1 MLFPGPSRGAR
12 SRGGMEL
19 KQASILLVDDEPF
32 LREIMGEWLARVAG
46 QVFCAEDGAEALKIL
61 AANKIDLILSDVRMP
76 VMDGISLLKNVK
88 KAGAR
93 TPGVIFI
100 TGFSDVP
107 LREAYDMGAEAILEK
122 PITREELLNIAQRA
136 LAEAGELW
144 RGPPGTAPEIK
155 LKITFDSLTG
165 ALQEKR
171 IAFGR
176 RGFCIDTPHGLSK
189 GPVEF
194 AVEFRDD
201 RLVLSG
207 QGVVR
212 WIAPEESKAGIE
224 ITCLDDASRTWVV
237 DHVERSKPLA
247 FIPAFAGLDSSLQT
261 DGIQV
266 RQGKIRC

>member
-1 MLFPGPSRGAR
+1 MLLPGPSCGAR
-12 SRGGMEL
+12 SKGCMEL

-32 LREIMGEWLARVAG
+32 LGEVMAGWLARVAG
-46 QVFCAEDGAEALKIL
+46 QVFRAEDGAEALKIL

-76 VMDGISLLKNVK
+76 VMDGIALLKKVK
-88 KAGAR
+88 A
-93 TPGVIFI
+93 TGVRPPAVILI

-107 LREAYDMGAEAILEK
+107 LRDALDMGVEAVLEK
-122 PITREELLNIAQRA
+122 PISREELLEIARRA
-136 LAEAGELW
+136 LAETDVLW
-144 RGPPGTAPEIK
+144 QEAPGIAPAMK
-155 LKITFDSLTG
+155 LKLSFGSLAT

-176 RGFCIDTPHGLSK
+176 RGFSIDSAHDLYE

-212 WIAPEESKAGIE
+212 WTAPEEGKAGIE
-224 ITCLDDASRTWVV
+224 ITYLDDACRTWVV
-237 DHVERSKPLA
+237 DHVEQSEQLA
-247 FIPAFAGLDSSLQT
+247 FIPGLAGLDNSLQT
-261 DGIQV
+261 
-266 RQGKIRC
+266 RTA

>member
-1 MLFPGPSRGAR
+1 
-12 SRGGMEL
+12 MEL

-46 QVFCAEDGAEALKIL
+46 QVFCAEDGAEALKLL

-76 VMDGISLLKNVK
+76 VMDGIALLKKVK
-88 KAGAR
+88 ETGTR

-122 PITREELLNIAQRA
+122 PITREDLLLIAKRT
-136 LAEAGELW
+136 LVEADELW
-144 RGPPGTAPEIK
+144 REPPIAAPEMR
-155 LKITFDSLTG
+155 LKITFDSSLTA
-165 ALQEKR
+165 ALKEKR

-176 RGFCIDTPHGLSK
+176 RGFCIDTAHGLRE

-194 AVEFRDD
+194 AVDFKDD

-212 WIAPEESKAGIE
+212 WVAPEEGKAGIE
-224 ITCLDDASRTWVV
+224 ITYLDDASRSWVV
-237 DHVERSKPLA
+237 DHVERSQPLA
-247 FIPAFAGLDSSLQT
+247 FIPGFAGLDSSLQT
-261 DGIQV
+261 NIA
-266 RQGKIRC
+266 